1 MAIRFI
7 TVSFYAVEIYIE
19 ETEMARKEY
28 NLPEQTIDTIHE
40 VMKETGFKY
49 EVDAVI
55 FMINEYNEYRKR
67 DLDLTKYS
75 EMTAD
80 LVTEKLD
87 KHFTR
92 LRLGLRTAEQ
102 NSIIMKDITNTL
114 LFKLLPSKN
123 EMLMPAEG
131 RFKHTVLVEAEDN
144 LSEKITKAKQ
154 EKDNL
159 KAQRGIE

>member
-1 MAIRFI
+1 MTIRFR
-7 TVSFYAVEIYIE
+7 TVSFYAVEIYIKE
-19 ETEMARKEY
+19 KEMARKEY
-28 NLPEQTIDTIHE
+28 NLPEQTIDIIHE

-55 FMINEYNEYRKR
+55 FMINEYKNREAV
-67 DLDLTKYS
+67 
-75 EMTAD
+75 AD
-80 LVTEKLD
+80 TVVQKLD

-92 LRLGLRTAEQ
+92 LRLGVRTAEQ
-102 NSIIMKDITNTL
+102 NSIIMKDIANTL
-114 LFKLLPSKN
+114 LFKLLPSKD

-144 LSEKITKAKQ
+144 LSEKIAKAKQ
-154 EKDNL
+154 EKDNM

>member
-1 MAIRFI
+1 
-7 TVSFYAVEIYIE
+7 
-19 ETEMARKEY
+19 MARKEY
-28 NLPEQTIDTIHE
+28 NLPEQTIDVIHE

-55 FMINEYNEYRKR
+55 FMINEYKNREAG
-67 DLDLTKYS
+67 
-75 EMTAD
+75 AD
-80 LVTEKLD
+80 TVVQKLD

-92 LRLGLRTAEQ
+92 LRLGVRTAEQ

-114 LFKLLPSKN
+114 LFKLLPSKD

-144 LSEKITKAKQ
+144 LSEKIAKAKQ
-154 EKDNL
+154 EKDNM

>member
-1 MAIRFI
+1 MIIRFR
-7 TVSFYAVEIYIE
+7 TVSFYAVEIYIKE
-19 ETEMARKEY
+19 KEMARKEY
-28 NLPEQTIDTIHE
+28 NLPEQTIDIIHE

-55 FMINEYNEYRKR
+55 FMINEYKNREAV
-67 DLDLTKYS
+67 
-75 EMTAD
+75 AD
-80 LVTEKLD
+80 TVVQKLD

-92 LRLGLRTAEQ
+92 LRLGVRTAEQ

-114 LFKLLPSKN
+114 LFKLLPSKD

-144 LSEKITKAKQ
+144 LSEKIAKAKQ
-154 EKDNL
+154 EKDNM

>member
-1 MAIRFI
+1 MTIRFR
-7 TVSFYAVEIYIE
+7 TVSFYAVEIHIKE
-19 ETEMARKEY
+19 KEMARKEY
-28 NLPEQTIDTIHE
+28 NLPEQTIDIIHE

-55 FMINEYNEYRKR
+55 FMINEYKNREAV
-67 DLDLTKYS
+67 
-75 EMTAD
+75 AD
-80 LVTEKLD
+80 TVVQKLD

-92 LRLGLRTAEQ
+92 LRLGVRTAEQ

-144 LSEKITKAKQ
+144 LSEKIAKAKQ

>member
-1 MAIRFI
+1 MTIRFR
-7 TVSFYAVEIYIE
+7 TVSFYAVEIYIK

-28 NLPEQTIDTIHE
+28 NLPEQTIDIIHE

-55 FMINEYNEYRKR
+55 FMINEYKNREAV
-67 DLDLTKYS
+67 
-75 EMTAD
+75 AD
-80 LVTEKLD
+80 TVVQKLD

-92 LRLGLRTAEQ
+92 LRLGVRTAEQ

-114 LFKLLPSKN
+114 LFKLLPSKD

-144 LSEKITKAKQ
+144 LSEKIAKAKQ
-154 EKDNL
+154 EKDNM

>member
-1 MAIRFI
+1 
-7 TVSFYAVEIYIE
+7 
-19 ETEMARKEY
+19 MARKEY
-28 NLPEQTIDTIHE
+28 NLPEQTIDIIHE
-40 VMKETGFKY
+40 VMNETGFKY

-55 FMINEYNEYRKR
+55 FMINEYKNREAV
-67 DLDLTKYS
+67 
-75 EMTAD
+75 AD
-80 LVTEKLD
+80 TVVQKLD

-92 LRLGLRTAEQ
+92 LRLGVRTAEQ

-114 LFKLLPSKN
+114 LFKLLPSKD

-144 LSEKITKAKQ
+144 LSEKIAKAKQ
-154 EKDNL
+154 EKDNM

>member
-1 MAIRFI
+1 MEIRFI
-7 TVSFYAVEIYIE
+7 TVSFYAVEIYIKE
-19 ETEMARKEY
+19 KEMARKEY
-28 NLPEQTIDTIHE
+28 NLPEQTIDIIHE

-55 FMINEYNEYRKR
+55 FMINEYKNREAV
-67 DLDLTKYS
+67 
-75 EMTAD
+75 AD
-80 LVTEKLD
+80 TVVQKLD

-114 LFKLLPSKN
+114 LFKLLPSKD

-144 LSEKITKAKQ
+144 LSEKIVKAKQ
-154 EKDNL
+154 EKDNM

>member
-1 MAIRFI
+1 MTIRFR
-7 TVSFYAVEIYIE
+7 TVSFYAVEIYIKE
-19 ETEMARKEY
+19 KEMARKEY
-28 NLPEQTIDTIHE
+28 NLPEQTIDIIHE

-49 EVDAVI
+49 EVDAVVY
-55 FMINEYNEYRKR
+55 MIHEYKNREAV
-67 DLDLTKYS
+67 
-75 EMTAD
+75 AD
-80 LVTEKLD
+80 TVVQKLD

-92 LRLGLRTAEQ
+92 LRLGVRTAEQ

-114 LFKLLPSKN
+114 LFKLLPSKD

-144 LSEKITKAKQ
+144 LSEKIAKAKQ
-154 EKDNL
+154 EKDNM

>member
-1 MAIRFI
+1 MTIRFR
-7 TVSFYAVEIYIE
+7 TVSFYAVEIYIKE
-19 ETEMARKEY
+19 REMARKEY
-28 NLPEQTIDTIHE
+28 NLPEQTIDIIHE

-55 FMINEYNEYRKR
+55 FMINEYKNREAV
-67 DLDLTKYS
+67 
-75 EMTAD
+75 AD
-80 LVTEKLD
+80 TVVQKLD

-92 LRLGLRTAEQ
+92 LRLGVRTAEQ

-114 LFKLLPSKN
+114 LFKLLPSKD

-144 LSEKITKAKQ
+144 LSEKIAKAKQ
-154 EKDNL
+154 EKDNM

>member
-1 MAIRFI
+1 
-7 TVSFYAVEIYIE
+7 
-19 ETEMARKEY
+19 MARKEY
-28 NLPEQTIDTIHE
+28 NLPDQTIDIIHE
-40 VMKETGFKY
+40 VMEETGLKY

-55 FMINEYNEYRKR
+55 FMINEYRNREAV
-67 DLDLTKYS
+67 
-75 EMTAD
+75 AD
-80 LVTEKLD
+80 TVVQKLD

-131 RFKHTVLVEAEDN
+131 RFKHTVMIEAEER
-144 LSEKITKAKQ
+144 LSERIERAKQ
-154 EKDNL
+154 EKDNA
-159 KAQRGIE
+159 KAQKGIE

>member
-1 MAIRFI
+1 
-7 TVSFYAVEIYIE
+7 
-19 ETEMARKEY
+19 MARKEY
-28 NLPEQTIDTIHE
+28 NLPEQTIDIIHE

-55 FMINEYNEYRKR
+55 FMINEYKNREAV
-67 DLDLTKYS
+67 
-75 EMTAD
+75 AD
-80 LVTEKLD
+80 TVVQKLD

-92 LRLGLRTAEQ
+92 LRLGVRTAEQ

-114 LFKLLPSKN
+114 LFKLLPSKD

>member
-1 MAIRFI
+1 
-7 TVSFYAVEIYIE
+7 
-19 ETEMARKEY
+19 MARKEY

-55 FMINEYNEYRKR
+55 FMINEYKNREAV
-67 DLDLTKYS
+67 
-75 EMTAD
+75 AD
-80 LVTEKLD
+80 TVVQKLD

>member
-1 MAIRFI
+1 
-7 TVSFYAVEIYIE
+7 
-19 ETEMARKEY
+19 MARKEY
-28 NLPEQTIDTIHE
+28 NLPEQTIDIIHE

-55 FMINEYNEYRKR
+55 FMINEYKNREAV
-67 DLDLTKYS
+67 
-75 EMTAD
+75 AD
-80 LVTEKLD
+80 TVVQKLD

-92 LRLGLRTAEQ
+92 LRLGVRTAEQ

-114 LFKLLPSKN
+114 LFKLLQSKD

-144 LSEKITKAKQ
+144 LSEKIAKAKQ
-154 EKDNL
+154 EKDNM

>member
-1 MAIRFI
+1 
-7 TVSFYAVEIYIE
+7 
-19 ETEMARKEY
+19 MARKEY
-28 NLPEQTIDTIHE
+28 NLPEQTIDIIHE

-55 FMINEYNEYRKR
+55 FMINEYKNRE
-67 DLDLTKYS
+67 
-75 EMTAD
+75 A
-80 LVTEKLD
+80 VTDAVVQKLD

-92 LRLGLRTAEQ
+92 LRLGVRTAEQ

-114 LFKLLPSKN
+114 LFKLLPSKD

-144 LSEKITKAKQ
+144 LSEKIAKAKQ
-154 EKDNL
+154 EKDNM

>member
-1 MAIRFI
+1 MTIRFR
-7 TVSFYAVEIYIE
+7 TVSFYAVEIYIKE
-19 ETEMARKEY
+19 KEMARKEY
-28 NLPEQTIDTIHE
+28 NLPEQTIDIIHE

-55 FMINEYNEYRKR
+55 FMINEYKNREAV
-67 DLDLTKYS
+67 
-75 EMTAD
+75 AD
-80 LVTEKLD
+80 AVVQKLD

-92 LRLGLRTAEQ
+92 LRLGVRTAEQ

-114 LFKLLPSKN
+114 LFKLLPSKD

-131 RFKHTVLVEAEDN
+131 RFKHTVLMEAEDN
-144 LSEKITKAKQ
+144 LSEKIAKAKQ
-154 EKDNL
+154 EKDNM

>member
-1 MAIRFI
+1 MIIRFR
-7 TVSFYAVEIYIE
+7 TVSFYAVEIYIKE
-19 ETEMARKEY
+19 KEMARKEY
-28 NLPEQTIDTIHE
+28 NLPEQTIDIIHE

-55 FMINEYNEYRKR
+55 FMINEYKNREAV
-67 DLDLTKYS
+67 
-75 EMTAD
+75 AD
-80 LVTEKLD
+80 TVVQKLD

-92 LRLGLRTAEQ
+92 LRLGVRTAEQ

-114 LFKLLPSKN
+114 LFKLLPSKD

-144 LSEKITKAKQ
+144 LSEKIAKAKQ
-154 EKDNL
+154 EKDNM
-159 KAQRGIE
+159 KAQRGIEQ

>member
-1 MAIRFI
+1 MTIRFR
-7 TVSFYAVEIYIE
+7 TVSFYAVEIYIKE
-19 ETEMARKEY
+19 KEMARKEY
-28 NLPEQTIDTIHE
+28 NLPEQTIDIIHE

-55 FMINEYNEYRKR
+55 FMINEYKNRE
-67 DLDLTKYS
+67 
-75 EMTAD
+75 A
-80 LVTEKLD
+80 VTDAVVQKLD

-92 LRLGLRTAEQ
+92 LRLGVRTAEQ

-114 LFKLLPSKN
+114 LFKLLPSKD

-144 LSEKITKAKQ
+144 LSEKIAKAKQ
-154 EKDNL
+154 EKDNM

>member
-1 MAIRFI
+1 MAIRFR

-55 FMINEYNEYRKR
+55 FMINEYKNREAV
-67 DLDLTKYS
+67 
-75 EMTAD
+75 AD
-80 LVTEKLD
+80 TVVQKLD

-92 LRLGLRTAEQ
+92 LRLGVRTAEQ

-114 LFKLLPSKN
+114 LFKLLPSKD

-144 LSEKITKAKQ
+144 LSEKIAKAKQ
-154 EKDNL
+154 EKDNM

>member
-1 MAIRFI
+1 
-7 TVSFYAVEIYIE
+7 
-19 ETEMARKEY
+19 MARKEY

-55 FMINEYNEYRKR
+55 FMINEYKNREAV
-67 DLDLTKYS
+67 
-75 EMTAD
+75 AD
-80 LVTEKLD
+80 TVVQKLD

-92 LRLGLRTAEQ
+92 LRLGVRTAEQ

-114 LFKLLPSKN
+114 LFKLLPSKD

-144 LSEKITKAKQ
+144 LSEKIAKAKQ
-154 EKDNL
+154 EKDNM

>member
-1 MAIRFI
+1 MTIRFR
-7 TVSFYAVEIYIE
+7 TVSFYAVEIYIKE
-19 ETEMARKEY
+19 KEMARKEY
-28 NLPEQTIDTIHE
+28 NLPEQTIDIIHE

-55 FMINEYNEYRKR
+55 FMINEYKNREAV
-67 DLDLTKYS
+67 
-75 EMTAD
+75 AD
-80 LVTEKLD
+80 AVVQKLD

-92 LRLGLRTAEQ
+92 LRLGVRTAEQ

-114 LFKLLPSKN
+114 LFKLLPSKD

-144 LSEKITKAKQ
+144 LSEKIAKAKQ
-154 EKDNL
+154 EKDNM

>member
-1 MAIRFI
+1 MTIRFR
-7 TVSFYAVEIYIE
+7 TVSFYAVEIYIK

-28 NLPEQTIDTIHE
+28 NLPEQTIDVIHE
-40 VMKETGFKY
+40 VMKETAFKY

-55 FMINEYNEYRKR
+55 FMINEYRNREAV
-67 DLDLTKYS
+67 
-75 EMTAD
+75 AD
-80 LVTEKLD
+80 TVVQKLD

-92 LRLGLRTAEQ
+92 LRLGVRTAEQ

-114 LFKLLPSKN
+114 LFKLLPSKD

-144 LSEKITKAKQ
+144 LSEKIAKAKQ
-154 EKDNL
+154 EKDNM

>member
-1 MAIRFI
+1 MAKKL
-7 TVSFYAVEIYIE
+7 
-19 ETEMARKEY
+19 MD
-28 NLPEQTIDTIHE
+28 LPEQTIDIIHE

-49 EVDAVI
+49 EVDAVVY
-55 FMINEYNEYRKR
+55 MIHEYKNREAV
-67 DLDLTKYS
+67 
-75 EMTAD
+75 AD
-80 LVTEKLD
+80 TVVQKLD

-92 LRLGLRTAEQ
+92 LRLGVRTAEQ

-114 LFKLLPSKN
+114 LFKLLPSKD

-144 LSEKITKAKQ
+144 LSEKIAKAKQ
-154 EKDNL
+154 EKDNM

>member
-1 MAIRFI
+1 MQIRFR
-7 TVSFYAVEIYIE
+7 TVSFYAVEIYIKE
-19 ETEMARKEY
+19 KEMARKEY
-28 NLPEQTIDTIHE
+28 NLPEQTIDIIHE

-49 EVDAVI
+49 EVDAVVY
-55 FMINEYNEYRKR
+55 MIHEYKNREAV
-67 DLDLTKYS
+67 
-75 EMTAD
+75 AD
-80 LVTEKLD
+80 TVVQKLD

-92 LRLGLRTAEQ
+92 LRLGVRTAEQ

-114 LFKLLPSKN
+114 LFKLLPSKD

-144 LSEKITKAKQ
+144 LSEKIAKAKQ
-154 EKDNL
+154 EKDNM

>member
-1 MAIRFI
+1 MIIRFR
-7 TVSFYAVEIYIE
+7 TVEIYIE

-55 FMINEYNEYRKR
+55 FMINEYKNREAV
-67 DLDLTKYS
+67 
-75 EMTAD
+75 AD
-80 LVTEKLD
+80 TVVQKLD

-154 EKDNL
+154 EKDNM

>member
-1 MAIRFI
+1 
-7 TVSFYAVEIYIE
+7 
-19 ETEMARKEY
+19 MARKEY
-28 NLPEQTIDTIHE
+28 NLPEQTIDIIRE

-55 FMINEYNEYRKR
+55 FMINEYKNREAV
-67 DLDLTKYS
+67 
-75 EMTAD
+75 AD
-80 LVTEKLD
+80 TVVQKLD

-92 LRLGLRTAEQ
+92 LRLGVRTAEQ

-114 LFKLLPSKN
+114 LFKLLPSKD

-144 LSEKITKAKQ
+144 LSEKIAKAKQ
-154 EKDNL
+154 EKDNM

>member
-1 MAIRFI
+1 MAIRFR

-55 FMINEYNEYRKR
+55 FMINEYKNREAV
-67 DLDLTKYS
+67 
-75 EMTAD
+75 AD
-80 LVTEKLD
+80 TVVQKLD

-114 LFKLLPSKN
+114 LFKLLPSKD

-144 LSEKITKAKQ
+144 LSEKIAKAKQ
-154 EKDNL
+154 EKDNM

>member
-1 MAIRFI
+1 
-7 TVSFYAVEIYIE
+7 
-19 ETEMARKEY
+19 MARKEY
-28 NLPEQTIDTIHE
+28 NLPKQTIDIIHE

-49 EVDAVI
+49 EVDAVVY
-55 FMINEYNEYRKR
+55 MIHEYKNREVV
-67 DLDLTKYS
+67 
-75 EMTAD
+75 AD
-80 LVTEKLD
+80 TVVQKLD

-92 LRLGLRTAEQ
+92 LRLGVRTAEQ

-114 LFKLLPSKN
+114 LFKLLPSKD

-144 LSEKITKAKQ
+144 LSEKIAKAKQ
-154 EKDNL
+154 EKDNM

>member
-1 MAIRFI
+1 
-7 TVSFYAVEIYIE
+7 
-19 ETEMARKEY
+19 MARKEY
-28 NLPEQTIDTIHE
+28 NLPEQTIDVIHE

-55 FMINEYNEYRKR
+55 FMINEYRNREAV
-67 DLDLTKYS
+67 
-75 EMTAD
+75 AD
-80 LVTEKLD
+80 TVVQKLD

-92 LRLGLRTAEQ
+92 LRLGVRTAEQ

-114 LFKLLPSKN
+114 LFKLLPSKD

-144 LSEKITKAKQ
+144 LSEKIAKAKQ
-154 EKDNL
+154 EKDNM

>member
-1 MAIRFI
+1 MQIRFR

-55 FMINEYNEYRKR
+55 FMINEYKNREAV
-67 DLDLTKYS
+67 
-75 EMTAD
+75 AD
-80 LVTEKLD
+80 TVVQKLD

-114 LFKLLPSKN
+114 LFKLLPSKD

-144 LSEKITKAKQ
+144 LSEKIAKAKQ
-154 EKDNL
+154 EKDNM

>member
-1 MAIRFI
+1 MQIRFR
-7 TVSFYAVEIYIE
+7 TVSFYAVEIYIKE
-19 ETEMARKEY
+19 KEMARKEY
-28 NLPEQTIDTIHE
+28 NLPEQTIDIIHE

-55 FMINEYNEYRKR
+55 FMINEYKNREAV
-67 DLDLTKYS
+67 
-75 EMTAD
+75 AD
-80 LVTEKLD
+80 TVVQKLD

-92 LRLGLRTAEQ
+92 LRLGVRTAEQ

-114 LFKLLPSKN
+114 LFKLLPSKD

-144 LSEKITKAKQ
+144 LSEKIAKAKQ
-154 EKDNL
+154 EKDNM

>member
-1 MAIRFI
+1 MTIRFR
-7 TVSFYAVEIYIE
+7 TVSFYAVEIYIKE
-19 ETEMARKEY
+19 IEMARKEY
-28 NLPEQTIDTIHE
+28 NLPEQTIDVIHE

-55 FMINEYNEYRKR
+55 FMINEYKNREAV
-67 DLDLTKYS
+67 
-75 EMTAD
+75 AD
-80 LVTEKLD
+80 TVVQKLD

-92 LRLGLRTAEQ
+92 LRLGVRTAEQ

-114 LFKLLPSKN
+114 LFKLLPSKD

-144 LSEKITKAKQ
+144 LSEKIAKAKQ
-154 EKDNL
+154 EKDNM

>member
-1 MAIRFI
+1 
-7 TVSFYAVEIYIE
+7 
-19 ETEMARKEY
+19 MARKEY

-55 FMINEYNEYRKR
+55 FMINEYKNREAV
-67 DLDLTKYS
+67 
-75 EMTAD
+75 AD
-80 LVTEKLD
+80 TVVQKLD

-92 LRLGLRTAEQ
+92 LRLGVRTAEQ

-114 LFKLLPSKN
+114 LFKLLPSKD

-144 LSEKITKAKQ
+144 LSEKIAKAKQ

>member
-55 FMINEYNEYRKR
+55 FMINEYKNREAV
-67 DLDLTKYS
+67 
-75 EMTAD
+75 AD
-80 LVTEKLD
+80 TVVQKLD

-144 LSEKITKAKQ
+144 LSEKIAKAKQ

>member
-1 MAIRFI
+1 MAKKL
-7 TVSFYAVEIYIE
+7 
-19 ETEMARKEY
+19 MD
-28 NLPEQTIDTIHE
+28 LPEQTIDIIHE

-49 EVDAVI
+49 EVDAVVY
-55 FMINEYNEYRKR
+55 MIHEYKNREAV
-67 DLDLTKYS
+67 
-75 EMTAD
+75 AD
-80 LVTEKLD
+80 TVVQKLD